1 MGHRLQ
7 AGNVGFAEWGLW
19 NGACEIGLDLMK
31 LDSGLNLGVTAL
43 LPAVVLTASLISAVA
58 AIAQSAPATD
68 NAPLDVESL
77 FASTCG
83 WCHSDAGRVTGKGPQ
98 LMDSPRTDDY
108 LRNRIKMGKEGA
120 MPAFGSAFSDAQI
133 DDIIKYIRALKP
145 RQG

>member
-1 MGHRLQ
+1 
-7 AGNVGFAEWGLW
+7 
-19 NGACEIGLDLMK
+19 MK

-43 LPAVVLTASLISAVA
+43 LPAVVLTANLISAVA

-68 NAPLDVESL
+68 NAPFDVESL

-83 WCHSDAGRVTGKGPQ
+83 WCHSDAGRAVGNGPQ

-108 LRNRIKMGKEGA
+108 LRNRIKIGKEGA
-120 MPAFGSAFSDAQI
+120 MPAFGAAFSDAQI